1 MEQHLCLL
9 GNPVGYKFLFLLL
22 YNIFITKIALGVST
36 ERTKL
41 IMLGVARIHKTKLL
55 ATLSGLKL
63 DAEIT
68 GLHSSVTCRNKSRP
82 VSLECSITGQV
93 GRTTIKLLEGV
104 APNQL
109 Q

>member
-1 MEQHLCLL
+1 
-9 GNPVGYKFLFLLL
+9 
-22 YNIFITKIALGVST
+22 
-36 ERTKL
+36 
-41 IMLGVARIHKTKLL
+41 MLGVARIHKTKLL

-68 GLHSSVTCRNKSRP
+68 GLHSSVTCRSKSRP
-82 VSLECSITGQV
+82 ASLECSITGQV
-93 GRTTIKLLEGV
+93 GRTNIKLLEGV